1 MLDLLPDLCDK
12 FPDDVKVLECQ
23 FNDYGQQLIFSGQI
37 VTVKCFEDNSI
48 VKQQVNTSGLG
59 RVLVVDEQLKLTKF
73 CKREILEGDISHPR
87 IWDDLSK
94 RIDLNHSEPI
104 IILGTGSAEENLRAS
119 IWLKEKYPNALIISR
134 SHQPSKFA
142 QEVGQQHGIYN
153 VSITQLVKENFP
165 QEWLSL

>member
-59 RVLVVDEQLKLTKF
+59 RVLVVDGGGSTRRALLGDLLAEAAVKNGWSGLVINGYIRDVETIDTLKIGVKALGATPIKTE
-73 CKREILEGDISHPR
+73 KKGIGELNIDIC
-87 IWDDLSK
+87 
-94 RIDLNHSEPI
+94 
-104 IILGTGSAEENLRAS
+104 
-119 IWLKEKYPNALIISR
+119 
-134 SHQPSKFA
+134 FA
-142 QEVGQQHGIYN
+142 G
-153 VSITQLVKENFP
+153 VSISADD
-165 QEWLSL
+165 WLYADRNGVVISKKPLTL